1 MNLNDHKPPSSFHS
15 PIHTKIVCS
24 APGKLILFGEHAV
37 VYGKNAI
44 ATSLSDLRTS
54 ITLEL
59 LKVAESSSNNNIHT
73 KPPSL
78 IFNAPSIGFQEELV
92 IPLESIHQLIPPTT
106 IVSSTATST
115 TVLPDKPDRGMVDK
129 LVEFT
134 KQCIQTSSITTS
146 VAAMEYN
153 KMISIVSV
161 LYVYLLLLLLQDD
174 TRMRFLNS
182 PKDYS
187 IRIDLSSTNLP
198 IGAGLGSSASFS
210 VCLVSAFLLLFKKI
224 SVSSIQYHNSDKK
237 QEKNTVELEL
247 INKWAYFVEQLIH
260 GTPSGIDNSVS
271 TFGGILSFS
280 KGKVQEH
287 LSPQMLPNMRILI
300 VNTRVERNTKLI
312 VAGVRERR
320 EKDFESIENRLNEI
334 QQISQDYLELLKKN
348 YQQNTSECSFSTELR
363 DKMEQFIDRNHVLL
377 NEIGTGHPKLDKICE
392 IASKYGLHAKLTGAG
407 GGGCGFILLP
417 NPPMDEVEEL
427 LKSDLEKEGFEYF
440 MSNQVAGVGVRCD
453 EYYEEE

>member
-1 MNLNDHKPPSSFHS
+1 MSNTSPSSS
-15 PIHTKIVCS
+15 SLDSSRVRTKIVCS

-54 ITLEL
+54 VTLEL
-59 LKVAESSSNNNIHT
+59 LDPPLSSTNNHHT
-73 KPPSL
+73 PKI

-92 IPLESIHQLIPPTT
+92 IPLDQVHRLMQPP
-106 IVSSTATST
+106 TST
-115 TVLPDKPDRGMVDK
+115 TLLPHDKPDRGMVEK

-134 KQCIQTSSITTS
+134 KQWIQNNSITTS

-153 KMISIVSV
+153 KIISLVSV
-161 LYVYLLLLLLQDD
+161 LYVYLLLLQHTSSFQNLHS
-174 TRMRFLNS
+174 N
-182 PKDYS
+182 
-187 IRIDLSSTNLP
+187 IRIDLSTTNLP

-210 VCLVSAFLLLFKKI
+210 VCLVSAFLILFKEI
-224 SVSSIQYHNSDKK
+224 SFESIQYEKK
-237 QEKNTVELEL
+237 CENDQNTTELEL

-260 GTPSGIDNSVS
+260 GTPSGIDNSVA

-280 KGKVQEH
+280 KGTVQEH

-320 EKDFESIENRLNEI
+320 EENFDYIETRLNEI

-348 YQQNTSECSFSTELR
+348 YQQDASCSFSKELR
-363 DKMEQFIDRNHVLL
+363 DKMEKFIDRNHVLL

-417 NPPMDEVEEL
+417 NQPENEMESL

-453 EYYEEE
+453 EYY